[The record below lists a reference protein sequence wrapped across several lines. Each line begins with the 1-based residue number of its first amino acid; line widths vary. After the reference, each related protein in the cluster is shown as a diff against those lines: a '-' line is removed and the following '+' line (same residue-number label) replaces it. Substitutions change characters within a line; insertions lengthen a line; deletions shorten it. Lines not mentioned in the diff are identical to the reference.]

1 MKSIHESVMNRLIL
15 FSIFVFVLILAPS
28 TGSGQVLS
36 IDSGQV
42 LSIDSKQVQ
51 TATDTIVQP
60 HIDKYLDSLKQIKDN
75 LQQLPLTDRYGNRD
89 GRYYRLFVPFTFY
102 HSPINTA
109 ISLDSTSVDIPDN
122 DISQTIDNI
131 LINAY
136 IHRPDLIVESQKKLD
151 ETGGLKDVSTPKI
164 TQDDLTDDTRD
175 MPPFIGGVGGANAS
189 IEKEIPVEVVIKKPN
204 FWNFRQDYYLQLLQN
219 FFSDNWYKGGEKNYS
234 MLGSMTFEANYN
246 NKQKVR
252 FENKLEMKLGM
263 QTNESD
269 TLHKFRST
277 DDLLRL
283 TSKLGIQASK
293 KWYYA
298 IQLQTYTQFMRGLK
312 SNDEKVYSD
321 FLSPLNVNLS
331 VGMDYKIESKNN
343 RLTGSLNLA
352 PLAYNFR
359 YVDRLDIAPRFSVK
373 EGHHS
378 LHEFGTELTL
388 NMRWTML
395 KNLTYETRLWA
406 YTTYK
411 RAEIEWE
418 NTFTFKLAKFLSIKA
433 FVYPR
438 FDDGTA
444 RDDKYGFFQFREYT
458 SLGFSYTI

>member
-1 MKSIHESVMNRLIL
+1 
-15 FSIFVFVLILAPS
+15 
-28 TGSGQVLS
+28 
-36 IDSGQV
+36 
-42 LSIDSKQVQ
+42 
-51 TATDTIVQP
+51 
-60 HIDKYLDSLKQIKDN
+60 
-75 LQQLPLTDRYGNRD
+75 
-89 GRYYRLFVPFTFY
+89 
-102 HSPINTA
+102 
-109 ISLDSTSVDIPDN
+109 
-122 DISQTIDNI
+122 
-131 LINAY
+131 
-136 IHRPDLIVESQKKLD
+136 
-151 ETGGLKDVSTPKI
+151 
-164 TQDDLTDDTRD
+164 
-175 MPPFIGGVGGANAS
+175 
-189 IEKEIPVEVVIKKPN
+189 
-204 FWNFRQDYYLQLLQN
+204 
-219 FFSDNWYKGGEKNYS
+219 

-263 QTNESD
+263 QTSESD